1 MILLATA
8 ATLVL
13 YLLAALSALVLRRR
27 GVLGGAIVV
36 ATAAGGTLFSLWT
49 FYGAGLEATAWG
61 LALLLSGLPVYLLMR
76 RNLLRSGNV
85 DAASST
91 AEG

>member
-27 GVLGGAIVV
+27 GELRGALVV
-36 ATAAGGTLFSLWT
+36 ATATGGTLFALWT
-49 FYGAGLEATAWG
+49 FYGAGLEATLWG
-61 LALLLSGLPVYLLMR
+61 FALLMSGLPVYLLMR
-76 RNLLRSGNV
+76 RNLLRARTV
-85 DAASST
+85 DAASAT
-91 AEG
+91 AEE

>member
-27 GVLGGAIVV
+27 GELRGALVV
-36 ATAAGGTLFSLWT
+36 ATATGGTLFALWT
-49 FYGAGLEATAWG
+49 FYGAGLEATGWG
-61 LALLLSGLPVYLLMR
+61 LALLASGLPVYLLMR
-76 RNLLRSGNV
+76 RNLLRARTV
-85 DAASST
+85 EAASST
-91 AEG
+91 VEE